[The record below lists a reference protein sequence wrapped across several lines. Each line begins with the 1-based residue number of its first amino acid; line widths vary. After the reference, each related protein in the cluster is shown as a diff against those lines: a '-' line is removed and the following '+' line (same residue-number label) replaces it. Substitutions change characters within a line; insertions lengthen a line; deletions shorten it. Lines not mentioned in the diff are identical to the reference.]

1 MSVPDDILQTLKPL
15 PYAEARKLVR
25 DGDLLLCSA
34 HDQYSKL
41 IRWATRSPWSHVG
54 IAFHIRAIDRLM
66 VLECVAKQ
74 GVRTVPLSAFITR
87 TSSGVTPYPGHILLA
102 RHAGIDGR
110 SATQRLREM
119 AEFGFDS
126 LGDPF
131 AQAEMNKILLR
142 IFLSAFGVKLPK
154 SLGPDDEFICSEFVA
169 RCYERIGIKFPWD
182 GRGFIAPADIALA
195 PDVSPI
201 AQIKTR

>member
-1 MSVPDDILQTLKPL
+1 MAVPDDILHTLKPL
-15 PYAEARKLVR
+15 AYAKARALVR
-25 DGDLLLCSA
+25 DGDLMLCSA
-34 HDQYSKL
+34 HDPYSRL
-41 IRWATRSPWSHVG
+41 IRWATKSPWSHVG
-54 IAFHIRAIDRLM
+54 IAFHIGAIDRVM

-74 GVRTVPLSAFITR
+74 GVRTVPLSSFITR

-110 SATQRLREM
+110 SATRRLREM
-119 AEFGFDS
+119 AEFGFDR
-126 LGDPF
+126 LGDRF
-131 AQAEMNKILLR
+131 AQGEMAKIMLR
-142 IFLSAFGVKLPK
+142 IGL
-154 SLGPDDEFICSEFVA
+154 E
-169 RCYERIGIKFPWD
+169 FPWD